1 MQKILCKVESI
12 EPLTDVIVRVNL
24 LPKETLSFEAGQY
37 LQVVMGERDK
47 RPFSIANAP
56 REDGSI
62 ELHIGVDPA
71 NQYAT
76 QVVDTMR
83 AQGEVYVE
91 GGLGKAYWRPEPIMP
106 TILLAG
112 GTGFS
117 YTLSILQQMLSKP
130 LQEPLFLYWGTRTLP
145 DMYAYDM
152 LNELASQHSQFTF
165 VPVIEYPDS
174 QWQGKT
180 GWVHKAVLAD
190 FVSLQ
195 SYQVYVAGR
204 FEMAGL
210 AREEFKQQG
219 LQPDNIYGD
228 AFAFI

>member
-12 EPLTDVIVRVNL
+12 EALTNVIVRVNL
-24 LPKETLSFEAGQY
+24 LPKEAISFQAGQY
-37 LQVVMGERDK
+37 LQIVMGERDK

-56 REDGSI
+56 REDGSV
-62 ELHIGVDPA
+62 ELHIGADPA
-71 NQYAT
+71 NQYAS
-76 QVVDTMR
+76 QVVDIMR
-83 AQGEVYVE
+83 TQGEVYVE
-91 GGLGKAYWRPEPIMP
+91 GGLGKAYWRAEPVMP

-117 YTLSILQQMLSKP
+117 YTLSILQQILSKP
-130 LQEPLFLYWGTRTLP
+130 LPAPVYLYWGTRTLA

-152 LNELASQHSQFTF
+152 LNELANQHSNFTF
-165 VPVIEYPDS
+165 VPVVEFPDAD
-174 QWQGKT
+174 WQGKT

-195 SYQVYVAGR
+195 SYQVYIAGR

-219 LQPDNIYGD
+219 LLLDNIYGD